1 MKSGGLLCGPAL
13 LIFTG
18 VLFMKK
24 GEITV
29 NVIIICFSLAMLLY
43 SLSRENIKRF
53 GEVGGSF
60 WPDVILLLLL
70 LCSVALL
77 IQNVIAYRK
86 EKKKGSSAPEIS
98 ADDLKEKR
106 EGRKRLVFSAIVLL
120 VYIFIM
126 PLIGFILSTPLFV
139 AAFVYALGE
148 KRKKVLYLAPP
159 LITAGI
165 VLLFGTFIGIRFP
178 RGPEF
183 FATISRFFY

>member
-1 MKSGGLLCGPAL
+1 
-13 LIFTG
+13 
-18 VLFMKK
+18 MKK

-29 NVIIICFSLAMLLY
+29 NVMIVCFSFAMLMY
-43 SLSRENIKRF
+43 SLSTESIRRF

-60 WPDVILLLLL
+60 WPDVILSLLL
-70 LCSVALL
+70 LCSIALL
-77 IQNVIAYRK
+77 IQNIVAYQK
-86 EKKKGSSAPEIS
+86 EKKKVSSAPDIS
-98 ADDLKEKR
+98 AEDLKEKR
-106 EGRKRLVFSAIVLL
+106 EGRKRFIFSAVVML
-120 VYIFIM
+120 VYILVM

-139 AAFVYALGE
+139 AAFIYALGE
-148 KRKKVLYLAPP
+148 KRKKVLLLAPP